1 MRQDQ
6 FRIKKL
12 REREA
17 RKKTITVGSRKNE
30 KLPKMQKL
38 NSCDHNVV
46 KARKIKLKKQTAPP
60 SPEPDMK
67 YQL

>member
-30 KLPKMQKL
+30 KPKMQKL
-38 NSCDHNVV
+38 NSCDDHTI
-46 KARKIKLKKQTAPP
+46 KARKIKLKKQTAPA
-60 SPEPDMK
+60 SPEPDLK
-67 YQL
+67 FQL